1 MQLKQQRFA
10 WRAALIVLVLLVVLG
25 LFGIYSAVFLSTN
38 WVGIVRD
45 VFLERLTQ
53 YITLLTGVLLF
64 TLVLCAKLVQLKQ
77 AHTPSGGVAKR
88 SILGWFGGVL
98 ATLLV
103 FGVLIVFVNP
113 RRQYGTDNFVHWVNP
128 SRGDKPPAFLELTET
143 PDVVVTGSS
152 RAFTIQPEHIEQRT
166 GLTAFNFSSDS
177 GKINDTLLQAHF
189 MEAAGKFPRV
199 LLVEIR
205 EGLLPNPPY
214 TAQFSSP
221 LLFPYMPP
229 ETALL
234 FLKNRFDG
242 LFSLQQATESLFILQ
257 YIRDWT
263 TLGGWQFAADGG
275 ADVSHINPSPES
287 VEESI
292 EWEAANTSGCGQ
304 YPAQGYDAAEEFLQI
319 AERHGSSVI
328 FYLPPMP
335 TGVYDVLVRNNER
348 YEACYARLMT
358 AINFL
363 QSRYA
368 NVHFLDYSDVTAFAG
383 LSTYEGFID
392 GRHMTIEGNNRV
404 VDAAAATI
412 LDAYAQAQRDD

>member
-1 MQLKQQRFA
+1 MQLKHRIA
-10 WRAALIVLVLLVVLG
+10 WRAALLVLVLLAVLA

-53 YITLLTGVLLF
+53 YITLLTAALLF
-64 TLVLCAKLVQLKQ
+64 ALVLYAKLVQLKQ
-77 AHTPSGGVAKR
+77 AHTPSGGTKLG
-88 SILGWFGGVL
+88 ILGWFGGVM
-98 ATLLV
+98 AALLV
-103 FGVLIVFVNP
+103 FGALIVIVNP
-113 RRQYGTDNFVHWVNP
+113 RGQYGTDHFVHWVNP

-143 PDVVVTGSS
+143 PDVVVSGSS
-152 RAFTIQPEHIEQRT
+152 RAFTIQPERIQEQT
-166 GLTAFNFSSDS
+166 GLTAFNFSVDS
-177 GKINDTLLQAHF
+177 GKIDDVLLQAHF
-189 MEAAGKFPRV
+189 MEATGKFPHV

-205 EGLLPNPPY
+205 EGLLPNPTY

-221 LLFPYMPP
+221 LMFPYMTL

-242 LFSLQQATESLFILQ
+242 LFSLQQATESVFVLQ
-257 YIRDWT
+257 YMRDWT

-275 ADVSHINPSPES
+275 ADIAHINPSPES

-292 EWEAANTSGCGQ
+292 DWEAANTSGCGQ
-304 YPAQGYDAAEEFLQI
+304 FPPQGYDATEEFIQI
-319 AERHGSSVI
+319 TEQHHSSVI

-335 TGVYDVLVRNNER
+335 TRVYDVLVRNNER
-348 YEACYARLMT
+348 YETCYARLMT
-358 AINFL
+358 AMDFL
-363 QSRYA
+363 QSKYA

-383 LSTYEGFID
+383 LTTYEGFID

-412 LDAYAQAQRDD
+412 LEAYELSQNAR